1 MQPETVVRSERP
13 FDGKLI
19 RVRVDTVRLP
29 DGRERQREVV
39 EHPGAV
45 GVLPVLTDGT
55 LVLVRQYRHAIGRA
69 LLEIPA
75 GTREPGE
82 DAETCARRELAEET
96 GYQTEA
102 LWELVRFYVSPGWA
116 DEELIVY
123 VADDLQPGAMHPA
136 DDERL
141 EVVPVRPDEVP
152 GLIARGEIADSKSV
166 VALLAYLG
174 LRLGGKRVGDGP
186 QS

>member
-1 MQPETVVRSERP
+1 
-13 FDGKLI
+13 
-19 RVRVDTVRLP
+19 
-29 DGRERQREVV
+29 
-39 EHPGAV
+39 
-45 GVLPVLTDGT
+45 VLTDGT

-96 GYQTEA
+96 GYRTEA